1 MPDEI
6 NFMDLMAVRRIKP
19 DTIVEKFGSLI
30 NSSFFDASNILGTLK
45 LKGLV
50 DFTTYVPGQNAITVT
65 DLGKKLI
72 EEADQKNAMPF
83 DELDLAIL
91 KQLSTGKRS
100 FADLGTAVNIRPKDL
115 AMHLYKLEN
124 HQYITAEFRNG
135 IIDIAMTEAGFMQAN
150 KGVVEQKQPAVN
162 ASQPAIQQ
170 PPPPPPMQLA
180 QAPATQQQTTTA
192 SPSAAHPGITNAGM
206 QQPQQKQNAAEDKEI
221 KEMQSQLSSAN
232 VKKSN
237 KAMYLV
243 AIIVI
248 IVVIILVLAA
258 KGVI

>member
-150 KGVVEQKQPAVN
+150 KGVVEQKQPVVN

-170 PPPPPPMQLA
+170 PPPPPMQLA